1 MKIIIF
7 GAPGVGKGTQAK
19 VLSKKLHIPH
29 ISTGDILRTAV
40 SKKTS
45 LGLEAKEIMDKGEL
59 VPDDLMG
66 KLIDEVLHDEQTK
79 DGFILDG
86 FPRTIQQAEI
96 LESVLEKLDGND
108 HPVVLNLSAN
118 DDLIVK
124 RLSQR
129 RACSACGN
137 IINLNYIDDPST
149 CPYCGSSDTFEKR
162 KDDEENIIRNRLRV
176 FHETT
181 EPVIEFY
188 RSKTKVIE
196 INGTQPVEDVTQDIL
211 EKLDQ
216 V

>member
-40 SKKTS
+40 SKKTP

-66 KLIDEVLHDEQTK
+66 KLIDEVLHDKKTK

-96 LESVLEKLDGND
+96 LESVLEKLDGNER
-108 HPVVLNLSAN
+108 PVILNLSAN

-137 IINLNYIDDPST
+137 IINLNYIDDPTT

-188 RSKTKVIE
+188 RKKTKVIE
-196 INGTQPVEDVTQDIL
+196 INGVQPVEAVTQDIL
-211 EKLDQ
+211 DELDQ